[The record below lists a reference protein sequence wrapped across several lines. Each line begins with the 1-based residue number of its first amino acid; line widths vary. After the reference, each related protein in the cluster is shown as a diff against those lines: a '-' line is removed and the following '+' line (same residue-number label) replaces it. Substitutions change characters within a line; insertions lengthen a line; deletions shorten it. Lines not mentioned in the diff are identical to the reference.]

1 MNLSK
6 ITAIFDQLRQDSVE
20 EALIGRGVSGLRCFL
35 CEDGVTTSI
44 AITMIT

>member
-6 ITAIFDQLRQDSVE
+6 ITAIFDQLRQDAVE
-20 EALIGRGVSGLRCFL
+20 ETLLGVALAALHCFL
-35 CEDGVTTSI
+35 FEVGAITSI